1 MSGPIRRIGY
11 EAWLRNLAV
20 GIGNALHTSALS
32 QSQKEQMRVALTN
45 KRATVSPMVQE
56 HIDWALNAGL

>member
-1 MSGPIRRIGY
+1 
-11 EAWLRNLAV
+11 
-20 GIGNALHTSALS
+20 
-32 QSQKEQMRVALTN
+32 MRAALTN